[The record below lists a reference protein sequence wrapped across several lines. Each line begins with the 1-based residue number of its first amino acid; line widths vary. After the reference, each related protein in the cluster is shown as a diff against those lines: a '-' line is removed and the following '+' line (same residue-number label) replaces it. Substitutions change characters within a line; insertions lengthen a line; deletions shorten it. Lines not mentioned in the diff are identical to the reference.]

1 MHNTSKNTHKSKNK
15 IDFKKKNILNKFKTK
30 KMPSPDANK
39 GLHQMEKVIGELD
52 QKFKRGLVSSEAG
65 IDLKATIARIRATKK
80 RFRKL
85 VVPPEAD
92 PELYKRIS
100 AALDRLL
107 TDIKNSSKMDHPE
120 ADADPGE
127 RGFVMFN
134 EIMNRMGAV
143 Y

>member
-1 MHNTSKNTHKSKNK
+1 
-15 IDFKKKNILNKFKTK
+15 
-30 KMPSPDANK
+30 MPPSDANK

-52 QKFKRGLVSSEAG
+52 TKFKHGLVSSEAG

-85 VVPPEAD
+85 EVPPEAD
-92 PELYKRIS
+92 QELYKRIA